1 MNEFQRLSTDLDDG
15 VLTITIDNP
24 PANVLTG
31 RLFIELG
38 RACQA
43 AADDDAVRVIV
54 FDSADPDFLIAHF
67 DLTLLL
73 RPRPD
78 GPVER
83 RDDLTEFDRMCELV
97 RTMPKPTLV
106 KLAGRCGGGG
116 NEFASSCDMR
126 FGVRGRTI
134 VNQME
139 VPLGLIP
146 GGSGTQRLPRLVG
159 RGRAMEIV
167 LGGDDIDAQT
177 LYDWGH
183 LNRLFDTVE
192 EMSSFVDSLAH
203 RIAGFPAAAV
213 AAAKASV
220 LNAEPS
226 WDDGLREET
235 FLFDQ
240 LVGTPE
246 ARAAMQRALDLGAQT
261 REGELRMGDLAGEI

>member
-1 MNEFQRLSTDLDDG
+1 MAAYERLRTNLDDG
-15 VLTITIDNP
+15 VLTVTIDNP

-38 RACQA
+38 AVCESA
-43 AADDDAVRVIV
+43 AVDDSVRVVV

-73 RPRPD
+73 RPQADEPA
-78 GPVER
+78 ER
-83 RDDLTEFDRMCELV
+83 RPELTPFDQMCELV

-106 KLAGRCGGGG
+106 KMSGRCGGGG

-139 VPLGLIP
+139 VPLGIIP
-146 GGSGTQRLPRLVG
+146 GGTGTQRLPRLVG
-159 RGRAMEIV
+159 RGRAMEII

-192 EMSSFVDSLAH
+192 EMSTYVDGLAR
-203 RIAGFPAAAV
+203 RIAGFPPAAV

-220 LNAEPS
+220 LNAEPA
-226 WDDGLREET
+226 WEEGLREET
-235 FLFDQ
+235 YLFDQ
-240 LVGTPE
+240 LMRTPE
-246 ARAAMQRALDLGAQT
+246 ARAAMERALELGAQT
-261 REGELRMGDLAGEI
+261 RDGELRMGDLAGEI